1 MVSAFSN
8 KREGLESILSPALK
22 KEFNEGGVR
31 TLMNVSRTQFEK
43 QWVAKLLRLTQSAED
58 PMASDT

>member
-1 MVSAFSN
+1 
-8 KREGLESILSPALK
+8 LK